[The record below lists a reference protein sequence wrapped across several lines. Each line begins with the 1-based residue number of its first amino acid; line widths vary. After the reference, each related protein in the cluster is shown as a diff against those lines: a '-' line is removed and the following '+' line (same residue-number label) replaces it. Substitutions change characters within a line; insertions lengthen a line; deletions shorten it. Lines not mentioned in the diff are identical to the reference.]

1 MLLIDIPN
9 QVKPKRI
16 YLRGHAYLGR
26 TVFVREHTPF
36 EWRPDAELRKRY
48 EEPLKMLEAQAGA
61 PSTKRRR
68 IYLDF
73 ARDEEVVGIENEF
86 EASKNRKRSIMI
98 GNCRLMDPKLE
109 KAGTYEINPPA
120 VSKEFSINQVN
131 LLIFA
136 VLEC

>member
-26 TVFVREHTPF
+26 TVFVREHMPF
-36 EWRPDAELRKRY
+36 EWRPDHELRRRY
-48 EEPLKMLEAQAGA
+48 EEPLQMLQAQGGVV
-61 PSTKRRR
+61 STKKRR

-73 ARDEEVVGIENEF
+73 ARDEEVDGVENEF

-98 GNCRLMDPKLE
+98 GNCRLLDPKLE
-109 KAGTYEINPPA
+109 KAGTYEINPPV
-120 VSKEFSINQVN
+120 VS
-131 LLIFA
+131 
-136 VLEC
+136 